1 MSAIL
6 PASLAALVSYYTLL
20 WRSPCISISLLLFAG
35 QSRVLTA
42 WYKVF
47 KWLQR
52 VLLQQGS
59 ELSRL
64 ARSGGEV
71 VDNNDGLEREG
82 DDDPDRS
89 EGDDE
94 IRLLNNQSRRER
106 QSEIYAKW
114 RTGECI
120 TRVRLNI
127 LLIPALLTGLTRLQ
141 HQPLAYPPGELTQ
154 SLQC

>member
-1 MSAIL
+1 M
-6 PASLAALVSYYTLL
+6 
-20 WRSPCISISLLLFAG
+20 
-35 QSRVLTA
+35 
-42 WYKVF
+42 
-47 KWLQR
+47 
-52 VLLQQGS
+52 
-59 ELSRL
+59 
-64 ARSGGEV
+64 

-120 TRVRLNI
+120 TRVPLNI